1 PFKYRFLIM
10 AKRPHWYKRLND
22 IDSCNVEFCEIL
34 TSSYGL
40 EDFFSNE
47 PYLVSIFKNYRSK
60 KLNDLTLFWCF
71 IISFMHWSGETKL
84 YDSEKMDYVN
94 LKLFGILRGNSVSN
108 KSSYIK
114 LIREAFDFVEI
125 YFREMFIDSN

>member
-1 PFKYRFLIM
+1 
-10 AKRPHWYKRLND
+10 
-22 IDSCNVEFCEIL
+22 
-34 TSSYGL
+34 
-40 EDFFSNE
+40 
-47 PYLVSIFKNYRSK
+47 
-60 KLNDLTLFWCF
+60 
-71 IISFMHWSGETKL
+71 MHWSGETKL

-114 LIREAFDFVEI
+114 LRREAFDFVEI